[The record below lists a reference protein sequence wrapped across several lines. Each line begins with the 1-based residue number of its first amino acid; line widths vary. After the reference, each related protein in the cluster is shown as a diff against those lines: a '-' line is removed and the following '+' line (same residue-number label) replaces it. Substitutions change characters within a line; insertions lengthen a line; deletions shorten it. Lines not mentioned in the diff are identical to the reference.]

1 MQLLSQTHT
10 PYARKVLVAAHELG
24 IAERMAVV
32 SHETSPTRRNETVY
46 AANPLG
52 KVPVLICDD
61 GLKLFDSIVICDYLD
76 TLHGG
81 RLVPAGGR
89 ERHMALRQ
97 QALAQGIMEA
107 GIAVRWDTERR
118 PPELRWTRNAEAQTG
133 KLVASYDFVEQ
144 EAELDGPPDIGQI
157 ALATALSWIEFRGL
171 APFKNGRP
179 RLSRWYDGFCRR
191 PSMRATGDAGETQ
204 D

>member
-1 MQLLSQTHT
+1 
-10 PYARKVLVAAHELG
+10 
-24 IAERMAVV
+24 
-32 SHETSPTRRNETVY
+32 
-46 AANPLG
+46 
-52 KVPVLICDD
+52 
-61 GLKLFDSIVICDYLD
+61 
-76 TLHGG
+76 
-81 RLVPAGGR
+81 
-89 ERHMALRQ
+89 
-97 QALAQGIMEA
+97 MEA

-144 EAELDGPPDIGQI
+144 EAELDGPSDIGQI

>member
-1 MQLLSQTHT
+1 
-10 PYARKVLVAAHELG
+10 
-24 IAERMAVV
+24 
-32 SHETSPTRRNETVY
+32 
-46 AANPLG
+46 
-52 KVPVLICDD
+52 
-61 GLKLFDSIVICDYLD
+61 
-76 TLHGG
+76 
-81 RLVPAGGR
+81 
-89 ERHMALRQ
+89 
-97 QALAQGIMEA
+97 MEA

-171 APFKNGRP
+171 GPFKNGRP

-204 D
+204 DRRGEASAKLA

>member
-81 RLVPAGGR
+81 RLVPAGGS
-89 ERHMALRQ
+89 ERHMALRL
-97 QALAQGIMEA
+97 QALAQA
-107 GIAVRWDTERR
+107 
-118 PPELRWTRNAEAQTG
+118 
-133 KLVASYDFVEQ
+133 
-144 EAELDGPPDIGQI
+144 
-157 ALATALSWIEFRGL
+157 
-171 APFKNGRP
+171 
-179 RLSRWYDGFCRR
+179 
-191 PSMRATGDAGETQ
+191 
-204 D
+204 